1 MNKKVLENGEIS
13 FLASLKPISFEEHKQ
28 LQLEI
33 LENVASFCEKEN
45 LEYFLIS
52 GTLLGA
58 VRHKGF
64 IPWDDDIDIV
74 MPRASYNRLIEL
86 YNNQSFS
93 DKFYLVNPREPMA
106 RHSIVKIINKK
117 TIKIEPGIKY
127 ENGYLGVDID
137 IFPMD
142 GEPEK
147 EADFLVFWKKLNR
160 IYRIFNRFT
169 ADGALLSFKGKFLNF
184 FLKMIYKNKN
194 NILDI
199 AEKIHKEYLYEN
211 SFFVGPVAHAY
222 NETNNRFKKE
232 WFRDFVMLDF
242 EGKKFRAPI
251 DYDAVLGT
259 LWRNYM
265 EWPPEDQRITHH
277 SGCIYWK
284 DENI

>member
-1 MNKKVLENGEIS
+1 MIKNALENGEIS
-13 FLASLKPISFEEHKQ
+13 TLASLKPISFEDHKR

-58 VRHKGF
+58 IRHKGF

-74 MPRASYNRLIEL
+74 MPRESYNRLIKV

-147 EADFLVFWKKLNR
+147 DVEFLIFWKKLNK
-160 IYRIFNRFT
+160 IYRVFNRFT
-169 ADGALLSFKGKFLNF
+169 ADGALFSFKGKFLNC
-184 FLKMIYKNKN
+184 LIKIIYRNKKNV
-194 NILDI
+194 LDI
-199 AEKIHKEYLYEN
+199 AEKIHEKFPYEN
-211 SFFVGPVAHAY
+211 SLFVGPIAHAY
-222 NETNNRFKKE
+222 NEINNRFKKE
-232 WFRDFVMLDF
+232 WFRDFVMVDF

-251 DYDAVLGT
+251 DYDAVLRA
-259 LWRNYM
+259 LWKNYM
-265 EWPPEDQRITHH
+265 ELPPEDQRITHH
-277 SGCIYWK
+277 SNRIYWK
-284 DENI
+284 DANC